1 MPPIK
6 REHSPSPTPY
16 DRIKT
21 EKTSKPKPKPKA
33 NTKPPKAKPEANND
47 GRKRLIEMVIE
58 RGIAAVMGSNI
69 AATQAET
76 GLTAKQIQNH
86 LGKGR
91 HLRTRLE
98 KVAKSV

>member
-1 MPPIK
+1 MPPVK

-21 EKTSKPKPKPKA
+21 SKPKPKATP
-33 NTKPPKAKPEANND
+33 KPEANSA

-69 AATQAET
+69 ATTQAET
-76 GLTAKQIQNH
+76 GLTVKQIQNH

-91 HLRTRLE
+91 SLRARLE
-98 KVAKSV
+98 EVAKIV